1 MAFLSLPIILEGLPI
16 GGWIGI
22 IVAVAVA
29 GFAGGFFLARFLIK
43 KQLRDNPPI
52 TEKQVR
58 AMYASMGRK
67 PTEKQVRATMNAI
80 RNSNN

>member
-1 MAFLSLPIILEGLPI
+1 MALFALPILEGLPI
-16 GGWIGI
+16 AGWVGI
-22 IVAVAVA
+22 IIAVAVA

-43 KQLRDNPPI
+43 KQLRENPPI
-52 TEKQVR
+52 TEAQIR

-80 RNSNN
+80 KNSGN

>member
-1 MAFLSLPIILEGLPI
+1 MGNLLVGTLFEGLPV

-29 GFAGGFFLARFLIK
+29 AFAGGFFVARFVIK

-80 RNSNN
+80 KNSN

>member
-1 MAFLSLPIILEGLPI
+1 MAFLSLPILEGLPI
-16 GGWIGI
+16 AGWVGI
-22 IVAVAVA
+22 IIAVAVA

-43 KQLRDNPPI
+43 KQLKENPPI
-52 TEKQVR
+52 TEAQIR

-80 RNSNN
+80 KNSGN